1 MKLKK
6 IQPICT
12 YTNITMYPLA
22 PRESDFKIEDIAHA
36 LSLMTRANG
45 HFISFYSV
53 AQHCINCSL
62 EGEERGYD
70 HRLNLALL
78 LHDASEAYLSDL
90 TRPVKSSLEDYSEI
104 ERQLQGVLFRALGVG
119 ALSLEDEKLISVI
132 DDDMLYY
139 EFEGLHVGGGFDREY
154 HLQGRYS
161 LAFCDMKEVE
171 ETYLE
176 RYYELQKKVGDWK

>member
-1 MKLKK
+1 
-6 IQPICT
+6 
-12 YTNITMYPLA
+12 MYPLN
-22 PRESDFKIEDIAHA
+22 PKEGDFNIEDIAHA

-45 HFISFYSV
+45 HFRSFYSV

-62 EGEERGYD
+62 EGEKRGYS

-90 TRPVKSSLEDYSEI
+90 TRPVKISLTDYNEI
-104 ERQLQGVLFRALGVG
+104 ERNLQTVLFRAMGVG
-119 ALSLEDEKLISVI
+119 VLTLEDEKLISVI

-139 EFEGLHVGGGFDREY
+139 EFERLHVNGGFEREY
-154 HLQGRYS
+154 NLMERYS
-161 LAFCDMKEVE
+161 LDFCDMKKVE

-176 RYYELQKKVGDWK
+176 RYFDLQKKTGELK

>member
-1 MKLKK
+1 MNGKK
-6 IQPICT
+6 IEPICT

-22 PRESDFKIEDIAHA
+22 PRESDFYIEDIAHA

-45 HFISFYSV
+45 HFRSFYSV

-62 EGEERGYD
+62 EGEKRGYS

-90 TRPVKSSLEDYSEI
+90 TRPVKTSLTDYSEI
-104 ERQLQGVLFRALGVG
+104 EHNLQIALFRALGVG
-119 ALSLEDEKLISVI
+119 ALSSEDEKMISVI

-139 EFEGLHVGGGFDREY
+139 EFERLHVNGGFGREY
-154 HLQGRYS
+154 HLTKEYS
-161 LAFCDMKEVE
+161 LDFCDMKEVE

-176 RYYELQKKVGDWK
+176 RYFMLQKKTGEQK

>member
-1 MKLKK
+1 MNQKK
-6 IQPICT
+6 IEAICT
-12 YTNITMYPLA
+12 YTNVIMYPLD

-45 HFISFYSV
+45 HLQSFYSV

-62 EGEERGYD
+62 EGEKRGYS

-90 TRPVKSSLEDYSEI
+90 TRPVKTSLNDYNEI
-104 ERQLQGVLFRALGVG
+104 ERRLQMVLFRALGVG
-119 ALSLEDEKLISVI
+119 TLSSEDEKLISVI

-139 EFEGLHVGGGFDREY
+139 EFEGLHVNGGFNIEY
-154 HLQGRYS
+154 HLEERYS
-161 LAFCDMKEVE
+161 LAFCDMREVE
-171 ETYLE
+171 TTYLE
-176 RYYELQKKVGDWK
+176 RYYDLQKKTGVRK